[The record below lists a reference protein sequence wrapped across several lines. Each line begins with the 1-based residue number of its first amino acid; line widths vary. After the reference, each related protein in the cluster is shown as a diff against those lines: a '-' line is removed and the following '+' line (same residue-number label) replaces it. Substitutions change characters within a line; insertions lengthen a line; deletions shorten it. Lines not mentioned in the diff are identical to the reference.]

1 MLAVLVIGTVIIVI
15 PTLCF
20 AGLFTLAH
28 FTDKKKKQKAIDDA
42 PYHEAGHAILAMV
55 TGMGFQ
61 EVSVRENSL
70 HYGHMSYRD
79 IHYGTQRSD
88 HSQEV
93 LVLTEREKLE
103 NHLMISMAG
112 YIAEMLTCGLKEFPR
127 KEIVNSDTFVI
138 NETLRKNPFLY
149 QELDIS
155 AEEYRFSLL
164 AKTEKI
170 LVAEQA
176 AHFCLVEQLKLKGV
190 ICEQE
195 AWETAGHLL
204 QQFPMNPYGFEEEA
218 LSLS

>member
-1 MLAVLVIGTVIIVI
+1 MIAVLVIGTVIIVI

-55 TGMGFQ
+55 TGMGFH

-79 IHYGTQRSD
+79 IHYGTQRNAGS
-88 HSQEV
+88 HET

-112 YIAEMLTCGLKEFPR
+112 YVAEMLTCGLKEFPR
-127 KEIVNSDTFVI
+127 KEVVNSDIFVI

-149 QELDIS
+149 QDLGIS
-155 AEEYRFSLL
+155 SEEYRFYLL
-164 AKTEKI
+164 TKTEKI
-170 LVAEQA
+170 ISSEKA
-176 AHFCLVEQLKLKGV
+176 AHFCLVEHLNLKGL

-195 AWETAGHLL
+195 AWETAGPLL

-218 LSLS
+218 LSFS